1 MGAPSPLRIS
11 PDTIRMTIQV
21 EVPYSNAVM
30 NYGTKSKQLIR
41 DYIKQIRKD
50 IKEDIM
56 QKLKEWVTYFF
67 IWHEDEV
74 EEFKWKFNLS
84 SYRMLWIAFIKGII
98 TVLLLQWIF

>member
-41 DYIKQIRKD
+41 DYINSD
-50 IKEDIM
+50 
-56 QKLKEWVTYFF
+56 
-67 IWHEDEV
+67 
-74 EEFKWKFNLS
+74 KFGSYKIEAGPLS
-84 SYRMLWIAFIKGII
+84 KSER
-98 TVLLLQWIF
+98 T